1 MAGEQFRVLVSGA
14 TSSADDWF
22 AAMNAPETDLPA
34 LNEDQKSVA
43 QKFKISEAEYARGV
57 LTHELGEKRQ
67 MRRGEKLGLCISS
80 ILGTLGSGYRLISL
94 TYKGVDDVW
103 IGSIETPMRT
113 GLVRIPLDLADDV
126 VDFGNPGMIERLK
139 NIVTH
144 DLDVQSVSAI
154 S

>member
-1 MAGEQFRVLVSGA
+1 MAAEQFRVLVSGA

-22 AAMNAPETDLPA
+22 AAMDAPETDLPA

-43 QKFKISEAEYARGV
+43 QKFEISEAEYARGV
-57 LTHELGEKRQ
+57 LTHDLGEKRQ
-67 MRRGEKLGLCISS
+67 MRRGEKLGVYISS
-80 ILGTLGSGYRLISL
+80 ILGTLGSGYRLVSL
-94 TYKGVDDVW
+94 IYRGVDDVW

-113 GLVRIPLDLADDV
+113 ALVRIPLDLADDV
-126 VDFGNPGMIERLK
+126 LDFGNPGMIERLR

-144 DLDVQSVSAI
+144 GLDGQSVSAT